1 MKDYTDNKD
10 DLPKLCLSTFVLH
23 YMTGRNS
30 KIKKRYGDHTKTI
43 SIFSPNLKSSR
54 TSETYYKYCWFSL
67 LKFKPWINYE
77 ENVFSTDIIYK
88 DSCKNINILQKH
100 ITEENKDVT
109 DEIKEKIIIAW
120 TEYMNSEER
129 QNDNLSDAINRQ
141 IDVLQQADMRIEL
154 IDNNNLNTQN
164 DGYEVDNSQPDDMNI
179 YTRINNNSREDDD
192 TREIVWDKEYDFNG
206 NIENLKDEEGNRKFI
221 DEKWIEIL
229 GNLPPIVRRIITYDQ
244 CNIQQQQAVSVWL
257 DICGVT
263 KDIDGSFLPSKIM
276 PNCSSNNVMIINGT
290 AGTGKSY
297 VIDCMIHELLSI
309 PGNEDK
315 TDLVMAPT
323 GRVAAGVNGFTLQS
337 AEGLRIPCMTGTQ
350 LYQLYF

>member
-1 MKDYTDNKD
+1 
-10 DLPKLCLSTFVLH
+10 
-23 YMTGRNS
+23 
-30 KIKKRYGDHTKTI
+30 
-43 SIFSPNLKSSR
+43 
-54 TSETYYKYCWFSL
+54 
-67 LKFKPWINYE
+67 
-77 ENVFSTDIIYK
+77 
-88 DSCKNINILQKH
+88 
-100 ITEENKDVT
+100 
-109 DEIKEKIIIAW
+109 
-120 TEYMNSEER
+120 
-129 QNDNLSDAINRQ
+129 
-141 IDVLQQADMRIEL
+141 MRIEL

-315 TDLVMAPT
+315 TVLVMAPT
-323 GRVAAGVNGFTLQS
+323 GRAAAGVNGFTLQS